1 MSALA
6 ETINNGILF
15 AEIFDVD
22 NSDSVDAYLDAHQA
36 VASLNI
42 VSVQPEPE
50 AMESFMELLRPA
62 DPEFLDVA
70 NYDVQ
75 ETAPAPAVDWESVC
89 AALEESQKTLI
100 LVQDML
106 TETLSGLNI
115 PDYQFIRFQADQHG
129 LLRVV
134 GEHDRKFE
142 IESVVNSAENGRLRD
157 YFNSVSTGLS
167 LAGGLVGS
175 VAVPPELVDY
185 AREQQYAAAC

>member
-6 ETINNGILF
+6 ETISNGILF